1 MKKLVLLICLLF
13 PFYVFADNLKFGTNY
28 SACYDFQSE
37 KIITSGSGTFNYC
50 NKIKYDNGYYSP
62 IKLFI
67 GSNKNGSTVICS
79 NGNTNYWERELSSGC
94 GDYLNASG
102 VDKYCGSVVL
112 YDCSKAADGSIYV
125 QRNTT
130 STTTTKR
137 TTSTTKRVTTKSPT
151 SGTGTTP
158 TTTTTTT
165 TVPVKDSNS
174 FLSSLSVKGY
184 EIYFYKE
191 KLSYEIVIDKS
202 VNKLD
207 ISYETDSDKAIAVIK
222 NNDPISIDNP
232 VIITVTAEDGTSKDY
247 TIKLTYKALSN
258 NINIKKISIENHDFV
273 FDSNNQN
280 YDIVLKEDEKS
291 LVFNIELE
299 DENAK
304 YEIENNRDLVNG
316 SVIDIK
322 VIAEDETE
330 KTYKFNIVKEPV
342 IVPKKSNGIF
352 RIILILIVFGVIGFV
367 AFKFIRNIMP
377 AKEDKKYDYE

>member
-13 PFYVFADNLKFGTNY
+13 PFYVFADNLKFGNNL

-37 KIITSGSGTFNYC
+37 RIITSGSGTFNYC

-62 IKLFI
+62 IKLYI
-67 GSNKNGSTVICS
+67 GSNRKGATVICS
-79 NGNTNYWERELSSGC
+79 NGNENYWERELSSGC

-112 YDCSKAADGSIYV
+112 YDCSKAADGSVYV
-125 QRNTT
+125 PKNTT
-130 STTTTKR
+130 
-137 TTSTTKRVTTKSPT
+137 TTSTTKRTTTKKTTTKRQS
-151 SGTGTTP
+151 SGT

-165 TVPVKDSNS
+165 TVPVKDNNS
-174 FLSSLSVKGY
+174 FLSLLTINGY
-184 EIYFYKE
+184 EINFYKE
-191 KLSYEIVIDKS
+191 KLSYEIVIDKD
-202 VNKLD
+202 VKKLD
-207 ISYETDSDKAIAVIK
+207 ISYETDSDKATAVVK
-222 NNDPISIDNP
+222 NNDPISVDNP
-232 VIITVTAEDGTSKDY
+232 ITITVTAEDGTFKDY

-258 NINIKKISIENHDFV
+258 NINIKKITIDNHDFV

-280 YDIVLKEDEKS
+280 YDIVLKEDEQS

-299 DENAK
+299 DENAR

-330 KTYKFNIVKEPV
+330 TTYKFNIIKET
-342 IVPKKSNGIF
+342 IVTPKKSNGIF
-352 RIILILIVFGVIGFV
+352 RISLILIVFGVIGFV